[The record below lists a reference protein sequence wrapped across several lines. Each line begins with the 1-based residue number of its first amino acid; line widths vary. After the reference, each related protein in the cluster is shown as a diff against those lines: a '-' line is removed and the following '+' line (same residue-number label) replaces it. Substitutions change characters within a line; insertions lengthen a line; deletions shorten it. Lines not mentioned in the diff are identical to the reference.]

1 MPLIN
6 CKVELSLTVAGAD
19 SATFQIIDAKRFVP
33 VVTLLTE
40 DSAKI
45 SNQLSKGFKRPVYWN
60 KYRVIDKKVVKMT
73 SVNEEKIHKRIP
85 WF

>member
-1 MPLIN
+1 MSLIH

-19 SATFQIIDAKRFVP
+19 SATFQIIDAKIFVA
-33 VVTLLTE
+33 VVTLSTE

-60 KYRVIDKKVVKMT
+60 KYRVIDKKVVTMT
-73 SVNEEKIHKRIP
+73 SVNEKKIHKVIP
-85 WF
+85 